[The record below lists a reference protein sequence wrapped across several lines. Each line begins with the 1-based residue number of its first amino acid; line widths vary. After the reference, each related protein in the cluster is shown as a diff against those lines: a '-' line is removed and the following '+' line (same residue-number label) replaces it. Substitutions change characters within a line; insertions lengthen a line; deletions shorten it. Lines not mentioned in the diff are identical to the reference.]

1 MINYGKQN
9 IDASDIEAVINALK
23 RDYITQGPLVDEF
36 ENDLNKYF
44 KSKFSCAV
52 SSGTGALHL
61 IGLALGWKKNDI
73 VITTPITFIATAN
86 SILYSNATPCLVD
99 INMNDYT
106 IDPNKVEDS
115 IKTHLKN
122 NKRVKSII
130 GVDYAGHPCDWKS
143 LRYLADKYELHLVND
158 NCHAI
163 GAEYNGDIGYASK
176 YADIVA
182 HSYHPVKHITTGE
195 GGAILTND
203 KKLFNKVKLLK
214 THGVTRDPKELEKN
228 DGPWYYEM
236 KKLGYNYRLND
247 FQCALGSNQL
257 KKLNKFI
264 KKRRIIAKIYD
275 TFFSEKIGLKIPTP
289 RKFVKHAYHL
299 YPILIDFKKFKINK
313 VQFFDEMSK
322 NGIKLQVHYIPV
334 HHNPYYKHRFQ
345 FNDLDNSEKFYAQE
359 VSLPIYFDLSEKQL
373 DFVLK
378 TINQVLI
385 LE

>member
-44 KSKFSCAV
+44 KNKFSCAV
-52 SSGTGALHL
+52 SSGTAALHL

-106 IDPNKVEDS
+106 IDPNKVEDA
-115 IKTHLKN
+115 IKTHQKN

-143 LRYLADKYELHLVND
+143 LRYIANKYELDLVND

-195 GGAILTND
+195 GGAILTNN
-203 KKLFNKVKLLK
+203 KELFNKVKLLK
-214 THGVTRDPKELEKN
+214 THGVTKNPKELEKN

-236 KKLGYNYRLND
+236 KKLGYNYRLSD

-264 KKRRIIAKIYD
+264 KKRRDIAKTYD
-275 TFFSEKIGLKIPTP
+275 TFFF
-289 RKFVKHAYHL
+289 RKNWYKDTY
-299 YPILIDFKKFKINK
+299 FKKICQTCLSS
-313 VQFFDEMSK
+313 VS
-322 NGIKLQVHYIPV
+322 Y
-334 HHNPYYKHRFQ
+334 PY
-345 FNDLDNSEKFYAQE
+345 
-359 VSLPIYFDLSEKQL
+359 
-373 DFVLK
+373 
-378 TINQVLI
+378 
-385 LE
+385 